1 MYTSAKSMM
10 DACEEQNKT
19 IYELQ
24 LDQEMEASDMTKEEI
39 YDYLRKTYEIMK
51 KSANAGLAEP
61 ITSMSGM
68 TGKNAFKVNDYSMNS
83 KSISGALI
91 TKAMARALSTSEVNA
106 SMGRIVAAPT
116 AGASGILPATLVTM
130 QDEFDY
136 SDEEIFN
143 ALLTASAVG
152 EIIAVNATISG
163 AEGGCQAECGAAAA
177 MAAAAIIELR
187 GGTIDD
193 IFTAASFALK
203 NIMGL
208 ICDPVCGLVEYPCNL
223 RNASGVV
230 NAIISADLTLAGVE
244 ALIPFDETV
253 GAMGNVGKELPVSLK
268 ETAIGGIAG
277 TETAQRLYEEFL
289 DK

>member
-1 MYTSAKSMM
+1 MYTSAQSMM
-10 DACEEQNKT
+10 DACKEQNKT
-19 IYELQ
+19 LYELQ
-24 LDQEMEASDMTKEEI
+24 LDQEMEAEEFTKEQV

-51 KSANAGLAEP
+51 KSANAGLDEP

-68 TGKNAFKVNDYSMNS
+68 TGKNAFKVNEYAKNNE
-83 KSISGALI
+83 SISGNLI

-136 SDEEIFN
+136 TDEEIFN

-177 MAAAAIIELR
+177 MASAAIIELK
-187 GGTIDD
+187 GGTMEDV
-193 IFTAASFALK
+193 FTAASFALK

-230 NAIISADLTLAGVE
+230 NAIISADLALAGVE

>member
-1 MYTSAKSMM
+1 M
-10 DACEEQNKT
+10 DACKEQNKT

-24 LDQEMEASDMTKEEI
+24 LQEEMEAGELSKDDV

-51 KSANAGLAEP
+51 KSATAGLDTP
-61 ITSMSGM
+61 IMSMSGM
-68 TGKNAFKVNDYSMNS
+68 TGENAYKVNEYAKNGNPV
-83 KSISGALI
+83 SGALI

-187 GGTIDD
+187 GGTMEDV
-193 IFTAASFALK
+193 FTAASFALK

>member
-1 MYTSAKSMM
+1 M
-10 DACEEQNKT
+10 DACKEQNKT

-24 LDQEMEASDMTKEEI
+24 LDQEMEASDMTKDEI

-83 KSISGALI
+83 KSISGSLI

-187 GGTIDD
+187 GGSIND

>member
-1 MYTSAKSMM
+1 MYTSAKSMI
-10 DACEEQNKT
+10 DACKEQNKT

-24 LDQEMEASDMTKEEI
+24 LDQEMEASDMTKDEI

-83 KSISGALI
+83 KSISGSLI

-187 GGTIDD
+187 GGSIDN

>member
-10 DACEEQNKT
+10 DACKEQNKT

-83 KSISGALI
+83 KSISGSLI

-187 GGTIDD
+187 GGSIND

-268 ETAIGGIAG
+268 ED
-277 TETAQRLYEEFL
+277 R
-289 DK
+289 KSVV

>member
-10 DACEEQNKT
+10 DACKEQNKT

-51 KSANAGLAEP
+51 KSANAGLTEP

-83 KSISGALI
+83 KSISGSLI

-187 GGTIDD
+187 GGSIAD

>member
-1 MYTSAKSMM
+1 M
-10 DACEEQNKT
+10 DACKEQNKT

-51 KSANAGLAEP
+51 KSANAGLTEP

-83 KSISGALI
+83 KSISGSLI

-187 GGTIDD
+187 GGSIDD

>member
-1 MYTSAKSMM
+1 M
-10 DACEEQNKT
+10 DACKEQNKT

-24 LDQEMEASDMTKEEI
+24 LDQEMEASDMTKDEI

-51 KSANAGLAEP
+51 KSANAGLTEP

-83 KSISGALI
+83 KSISGSLI

-187 GGTIDD
+187 GGSIND

>member
-1 MYTSAKSMM
+1 MYTSAESMIA
-10 DACEEQNKT
+10 ACKEENKKL
-19 IYELQ
+19 YELQ
-24 LDQEMEASDMTKEEI
+24 LAQEMEAGDLTKEQI
-39 YDYLRKTYEIMK
+39 YEYLGKTFEIMK
-51 KSANAGLAEP
+51 KSATAGLDTP

-68 TGKNAFKVNDYSMNS
+68 TGKNAFKVNEYANNDP
-83 KSISGALI
+83 ISGSLI

-130 QDEFDY
+130 QDEFNY
-136 SDEEIFN
+136 TDEEIFN

-177 MAAAAIIELR
+177 MAAAAIIELK
-187 GGTIDD
+187 GGTIEDV
-193 IFTAASFALK
+193 FTAASFALK

-230 NAIISADLTLAGVE
+230 NAIISADLALAGVN

-253 GAMGNVGKELPVSLK
+253 GAMGNVGKELPVALK

>member
-1 MYTSAKSMM
+1 MYTSASSMM
-10 DACEEQNKT
+10 DACKEQNKK

-24 LDQEMEASDMTKEEI
+24 LQEEMEAEELNKEDVYE
-39 YDYLRKTYEIMK
+39 YLRKTYEIMK
-51 KSANAGLAEP
+51 KSATAGLETP
-61 ITSMSGM
+61 IMSMSGM
-68 TGKNAFKVNDYSMNS
+68 TGKNAFKVNEYAESGNS
-83 KSISGALI
+83 VSGSLI
-91 TKAMARALSTSEVNA
+91 NKAMARALSTSEINA

-130 QDEFDY
+130 QEEFGHT
-136 SDEEIFN
+136 DEEIFN

-177 MAAAAIIELR
+177 MAAAAIVELR
-187 GGTIDD
+187 GGSIDE
-193 IFTAASFALK
+193 IFTSASFALK

-230 NAIISADLTLAGVE
+230 NAIISADLALAGVE

-253 GAMGNVGKELPVSLK
+253 GAMGNVGKELPVALK

>member
-1 MYTSAKSMM
+1 MYTSAKSMI
-10 DACEEQNKT
+10 DACKEQNKT

-24 LDQEMEASDMTKEEI
+24 LDQEMEASDMTKDEI

-83 KSISGALI
+83 KSISGSLI

-187 GGTIDD
+187 GGSIND

>member
-1 MYTSAKSMM
+1 MYTSASSMM
-10 DACEEQNKT
+10 DACKEQNKK

-24 LDQEMEASDMTKEEI
+24 LQEEMEAEELSKEDVYE
-39 YDYLRKTYEIMK
+39 YLRKTYEIMK
-51 KSANAGLAEP
+51 KSATAGLETP
-61 ITSMSGM
+61 IMSMSGM
-68 TGKNAFKVNDYSMNS
+68 TGKNAFKVNEYAESGNS
-83 KSISGALI
+83 VSGSLI
-91 TKAMARALSTSEVNA
+91 NKAMARALSTSEINA

-130 QDEFDY
+130 QEEFNHT
-136 SDEEIFN
+136 DEEIFN

-177 MAAAAIIELR
+177 MAAAAIVELKGGSIEQ
-187 GGTIDD
+187 
-193 IFTAASFALK
+193 IFISASFALK

-230 NAIISADLTLAGVE
+230 NAIISADLALAGVE

-253 GAMGNVGKELPVSLK
+253 GAMGNVGKELPVALK

>member
-10 DACEEQNKT
+10 DACKEQNKT

-24 LDQEMEASDMTKEEI
+24 LDQEMEASDMTKDEI

-51 KSANAGLAEP
+51 KSANAGLAEH

-83 KSISGALI
+83 KSISGSLI

-187 GGTIDD
+187 GGSIND

>member
-10 DACEEQNKT
+10 DACKEQNKT

-24 LDQEMEASDMTKEEI
+24 LDQEMEASDMTKDEI

-51 KSANAGLAEP
+51 KSANAGLTEP

-83 KSISGALI
+83 KSISGSLI

-152 EIIAVNATISG
+152 EIIAINATISG

-187 GGTIDD
+187 GGSIND

>member
-10 DACEEQNKT
+10 DACKEQNKT

-83 KSISGALI
+83 KSISGSLI

-177 MAAAAIIELR
+177 MAAAAIVELKGGSIEQ
-187 GGTIDD
+187 
-193 IFTAASFALK
+193 IFTSASFALK

-230 NAIISADLTLAGVE
+230 NAIISADLALAGVE

-253 GAMGNVGKELPVSLK
+253 GAMGNVGKELPVALK

>member
-1 MYTSAKSMM
+1 M
-10 DACEEQNKT
+10 DACKEQNKT

-24 LDQEMEASDMTKEEI
+24 LDQEMEASDMTKDEI

-187 GGTIDD
+187 GGSIND

>member
-1 MYTSAKSMM
+1 
-10 DACEEQNKT
+10 
-19 IYELQ
+19 YELQ
-24 LDQEMEASDMTKEEI
+24 LDQEMEASDMTKDEI

-51 KSANAGLAEP
+51 KSANAGLTEP

-83 KSISGALI
+83 KSISGSLI

-187 GGTIDD
+187 GGSIND

>member
-10 DACEEQNKT
+10 DACKEQNKT

-51 KSANAGLAEP
+51 KSANAGLTEP

-83 KSISGALI
+83 KSISGSLI

-187 GGTIDD
+187 GGTMED

>member
-10 DACEEQNKT
+10 DACKEQNKT

-24 LDQEMEASDMTKEEI
+24 LDQEMEASDMTKDEI

-83 KSISGALI
+83 KSISGSLI

-187 GGTIDD
+187 GGSIND

>member
-1 MYTSAKSMM
+1 M
-10 DACEEQNKT
+10 DACKEQNKT

-24 LDQEMEASDMTKEEI
+24 LDQEMEASDMTKDEI

-83 KSISGALI
+83 KSISGSLI

-187 GGTIDD
+187 GGSIDD

>member
-10 DACEEQNKT
+10 DACKEQNKT

-24 LDQEMEASDMTKEEI
+24 LDQEMEASDMTKDEI

-51 KSANAGLAEP
+51 KSANAGLTEP

-187 GGTIDD
+187 GGSIND

>member
-10 DACEEQNKT
+10 DACKEQNKT

-24 LDQEMEASDMTKEEI
+24 LDQEMEASDMTKDEI

-83 KSISGALI
+83 KSISGSLI

-187 GGTIDD
+187 GGSIDD

>member
-1 MYTSAKSMM
+1 M
-10 DACEEQNKT
+10 DACKEQNKT

-51 KSANAGLAEP
+51 KSANAGLTEP

-187 GGTIDD
+187 GGSIND

>member
-1 MYTSAKSMM
+1 M
-10 DACEEQNKT
+10 DACKEQNKT

-24 LDQEMEASDMTKEEI
+24 LDQEMEASDMTKDEI

-83 KSISGALI
+83 KSISGSLI

-187 GGTIDD
+187 GGTMEDV
-193 IFTAASFALK
+193 FTAASFALK
-203 NIMGL
+203 NVMGL

>member
-10 DACEEQNKT
+10 DACKEQNKT

-83 KSISGALI
+83 KSISGSLI

-187 GGTIDD
+187 GGSIND

-277 TETAQRLYEEFL
+277 TETAQRVYEEFL

>member
-187 GGTIDD
+187 GGSIND

>member
-10 DACEEQNKT
+10 DACKEQNKT

-24 LDQEMEASDMTKEEI
+24 LDQEMEASDMTKDEI

-51 KSANAGLAEP
+51 KSANAGLTEP

-83 KSISGALI
+83 KSISGSLI

-187 GGTIDD
+187 GGSIND

>member
-10 DACEEQNKT
+10 DACKEQNKT

-24 LDQEMEASDMTKEEI
+24 LDQEMEASDMTKYEI

-83 KSISGALI
+83 KSISGSLI

-187 GGTIDD
+187 GGSIDD

>member
-1 MYTSAKSMM
+1 M
-10 DACEEQNKT
+10 DACKEQNKT
-19 IYELQ
+19 LYELQ
-24 LDQEMEASDMTKEEI
+24 VQEEMEANELSRDDV
-39 YDYLRKTYEIMK
+39 YNYLRKTYEIMK
-51 KSANAGLAEP
+51 KSATAGLETP

-68 TGKNAFKVNDYSMNS
+68 TGKNAFKVNEYSVNS
-83 KSISGALI
+83 KTISGPLI
-91 TKAMARALSTSEVNA
+91 TKAMARALSTSEINA
-106 SMGRIVAAPT
+106 SMGKIVAAPT

-136 SDEEIFN
+136 SDEEILN

-187 GGTIDD
+187 GGTMEDV
-193 IFTAASFALK
+193 FTAASFALK
-203 NIMGL
+203 NVMGL

>member
-10 DACEEQNKT
+10 DACKEQNKT

-24 LDQEMEASDMTKEEI
+24 LDQEMEASDMTKDEI

-51 KSANAGLAEP
+51 KSTNAGLTEP

-83 KSISGALI
+83 KSISGSLI

-187 GGTIDD
+187 GGSIND

>member
-10 DACEEQNKT
+10 DACKEQNKT

-24 LDQEMEASDMTKEEI
+24 LDQEMEASDMTKDEI
-39 YDYLRKTYEIMK
+39 YDYLRKTYVIMK

-83 KSISGALI
+83 KSISGSLI

-187 GGTIDD
+187 GGSIND

>member
-1 MYTSAKSMM
+1 MYTSAQSMM
-10 DACEEQNKT
+10 DACKEQNKT
-19 IYELQ
+19 LYELQ
-24 LDQEMEASDMTKEEI
+24 LDQEMEAEELTKEQV

-51 KSANAGLAEP
+51 KSATAGLETP

-68 TGKNAFKVNDYSMNS
+68 TGKNAFKVYEYAKNND
-83 KSISGALI
+83 SISGNLI
-91 TKAMARALSTSEVNA
+91 TKAMARALSTSEINA

-136 SDEEIFN
+136 SDEEILN

-187 GGTIDD
+187 GGTMEDV
-193 IFTAASFALK
+193 FTAASFALK

>member
-1 MYTSAKSMM
+1 M
-10 DACEEQNKT
+10 DACKEQNKT

-51 KSANAGLAEP
+51 KSANAGLTEP

-83 KSISGALI
+83 KSISGSLI

-187 GGTIDD
+187 GGSIND

>member
-10 DACEEQNKT
+10 DACKEQNKT

-83 KSISGALI
+83 KSISGSLI

-187 GGTIDD
+187 GGTMEDV
-193 IFTAASFALK
+193 FTAASFALK
-203 NIMGL
+203 NVMGL

>member
-10 DACEEQNKT
+10 DACKEQNKT

-51 KSANAGLAEP
+51 KSANAGLTEP

-68 TGKNAFKVNDYSMNS
+68 TGENAFKVNDYSMNS
-83 KSISGALI
+83 KSISGSLI

-187 GGTIDD
+187 GGSIDD

>member
-1 MYTSAKSMM
+1 M
-10 DACEEQNKT
+10 DACKEQNKT
-19 IYELQ
+19 LYELQ
-24 LDQEMEASDMTKEEI
+24 VQEEMEANELSRDDV
-39 YDYLRKTYEIMK
+39 YNYLRKTYEIMK
-51 KSANAGLAEP
+51 KSATAGLETP

-68 TGKNAFKVNDYSMNS
+68 TGKNAFKVNEYSINS
-83 KSISGALI
+83 KTISGPLI
-91 TKAMARALSTSEVNA
+91 TKAMARALSTSEINA
-106 SMGRIVAAPT
+106 SMGKIVAAPT

-136 SDEEIFN
+136 SDEEILN

-187 GGTIDD
+187 GGTMEDV
-193 IFTAASFALK
+193 FTAASFALK
-203 NIMGL
+203 NVMGL

>member
-10 DACEEQNKT
+10 DACKEQNKT

-24 LDQEMEASDMTKEEI
+24 LQEEMEAGELSKDDV

-51 KSANAGLAEP
+51 KSATAGLDTP
-61 ITSMSGM
+61 IMSMSGM
-68 TGKNAFKVNDYSMNS
+68 TGENAYKVNEYAKNGNPV
-83 KSISGALI
+83 SGALI

-187 GGTIDD
+187 GGSIND

>member
-10 DACEEQNKT
+10 DACKEQNKT
-19 IYELQ
+19 LYELQ
-24 LDQEMEASDMTKEEI
+24 VQEEMEANELSRDDV
-39 YDYLRKTYEIMK
+39 YNYLRKTYEIMK
-51 KSANAGLAEP
+51 KSATAGLETP

-68 TGKNAFKVNDYSMNS
+68 TGKNAFKVNEYSINS
-83 KSISGALI
+83 KTISGPLI
-91 TKAMARALSTSEVNA
+91 TKAMARALSTSEINA
-106 SMGRIVAAPT
+106 SMGKIVAAPT

-136 SDEEIFN
+136 SDEEILN

-187 GGTIDD
+187 GGTMEDV
-193 IFTAASFALK
+193 FTAASFALK
-203 NIMGL
+203 NVMGL

>member
-1 MYTSAKSMM
+1 M
-10 DACEEQNKT
+10 DACKEQNKT

-24 LDQEMEASDMTKEEI
+24 LDQEMEASDMTKDEI

-51 KSANAGLAEP
+51 KSANAGLTEP

-83 KSISGALI
+83 KSISGSLI

-187 GGTIDD
+187 GGSIDD

>member
-10 DACEEQNKT
+10 DACKEQNKT

-51 KSANAGLAEP
+51 KSANAGLTEP

-83 KSISGALI
+83 KSISGSLI

-187 GGTIDD
+187 GGSIND